1 MASFVLT
8 ISNNKIHISGRSL
21 GDISVQLI
29 LERIGG
35 GGHLTAAAT
44 QLDMSMENAEDML
57 RKAINEYLR
66 EEEENESN
74 TNR

>member
-1 MASFVLT
+1 M
-8 ISNNKIHISGRSL
+8 

-44 QLDMSMENAEDML
+44 QLDMSMENAEELL
-57 RKAINEYLR
+57 RKAIIEYLR
-66 EEEENESN
+66 EEEEDESN